1 MAFLENPS
9 WQVSINAF
17 IGLLTIVISIIIFRK
32 QQSQKEITFWVLSDQ
47 PILNFVEEFK
57 NEVAGRIQ
65 TLFDTKPATDIR
77 RVEISVW
84 NSGNTPIVENEYTEP
99 IKFEFGENAEIL
111 EAIITKT
118 TPNNMNVS
126 LKSDSKQI
134 TLEPFLLNRRD
145 AVTFKVLLAQTPIMK
160 DVSVRTRV
168 VGMNQ
173 ILDYNKR
180 NATKRS
186 LARIFL
192 IVSYILFIL
201 LSIYSILSIYEN
213 SILIK
218 LLLISYIMLAGIVY
232 LLVFTIIA
240 SFFYSLNYGRKLS
253 YSTKFI
259 IRRIF
264 DTIKF
269 IMDVSKP

>member
-126 LKSDSKQI
+126 LKSDSKHI

-160 DVSVRTRV
+160 DVNVRTRV

-259 IRRIF
+259 MRRIF